1 MIGVPFLTCKCI
13 FDLYVHRKFEHF
25 SQILWNIQKLFFLN
39 VFLEIFLNPKYQF
52 YFVVPFFNPW
62 VRINKMSN
70 QYCYLLHQCSR
81 ITLKDTTSVFLQAP
95 LGFHLSV
102 KPTPLCLD
110 YWILQIS
117 LGMVQNPIPSC
128 ILRYTLR
135 LVSRID
141 YSFDQWSVVSFVIK
155 KPFVY
160 LFMEKECIYLVIQM
174 YLYKYA
180 NIFLPS

>member
-1 MIGVPFLTCKCI
+1 
-13 FDLYVHRKFEHF
+13 
-25 SQILWNIQKLFFLN
+25 
-39 VFLEIFLNPKYQF
+39 
-52 YFVVPFFNPW
+52 
-62 VRINKMSN
+62 
-70 QYCYLLHQCSR
+70 
-81 ITLKDTTSVFLQAP
+81 
-95 LGFHLSV
+95 
-102 KPTPLCLD
+102 
-110 YWILQIS
+110 
-117 LGMVQNPIPSC
+117 MVQNPIPSC

-174 YLYKYA
+174 YLYTYA